1 MSLAPA
7 SSVAASL
14 FILLNSNRLVYFQFS
29 VEAILFLHISLCL
42 ELSQRNLFYHTCPRS
57 PPTCSSGLLGK
68 VSASKR
74 PSLGQSLD
82 VSPWLFPNPIQ
93 HLFRHHV
100 IASLLARI
108 LHHAKHL
115 RMFTLSSLIPRIFCG
130 SYHLADPQ

>member
-1 MSLAPA
+1 MPPA

-14 FILLNSNRLVYFQFS
+14 FIRLNSSYLAYFQFS
-29 VEAILFLHISLCL
+29 VEAILFFHISLYL
-42 ELSQRNLFYHTCPRS
+42 ELSERSLFYHTCPGS

-68 VSASKR
+68 LSASKR

-82 VSPWLFPNPIQ
+82 VPPWLFPNPIQ
-93 HLFRHHV
+93 HLFFHNV

-108 LHHAKHL
+108 LHRAKHL

-130 SYHLADPQ
+130 SYHLSDPQ